1 VGFDI
6 ISGDPR
12 YAFGVNELL
21 DGFDFLPV
29 AIGLFGMGEVLV
41 GAEQALNLKILQGR
55 YGIRDVLPTAADWV
69 RSRWAIARGTV
80 LGFFVGILP
89 GAGSTI
95 ASFFSY
101 TVERKYSKHPEE
113 FGHGAIEGVAGPESA
128 NNAASAGSMVPL
140 LTLGIPGSGT
150 TAILMGGLMMW
161 GLRPGPLLFEKNPD
175 FVWGLIASMYIGNV
189 ILVILNIAFIPVFV
203 RALRIPYS
211 ILMSLII
218 VFCITGAYAAN
229 NRVWD
234 VGVMLA
240 FGVVGYLMRKL
251 DYSAAALTLALV
263 LGPLAERALRQSL
276 IISDAGVLIFFQR
289 PIAAVLTGL
298 AIVAVLIPSVRGV
311 WALARGRRS
320 VPT

>member
-1 VGFDI
+1 
-6 ISGDPR
+6 
-12 YAFGVNELL
+12 
-21 DGFDFLPV
+21 
-29 AIGLFGMGEVLV
+29 
-41 GAEQALNLKILQGR
+41 
-55 YGIRDVLPTAADWV
+55 
-69 RSRWAIARGTV
+69 
-80 LGFFVGILP
+80 
-89 GAGSTI
+89 
-95 ASFFSY
+95 
-101 TVERKYSKHPEE
+101 
-113 FGHGAIEGVAGPESA
+113 
-128 NNAASAGSMVPL
+128 
-140 LTLGIPGSGT
+140 
-150 TAILMGGLMMW
+150 
-161 GLRPGPLLFEKNPD
+161 
-175 FVWGLIASMYIGNV
+175 
-189 ILVILNIAFIPVFV
+189 
-203 RALRIPYS
+203 
-211 ILMSLII
+211 MSLII